1 MAKKKTFFDYPRPSV
16 AVDLVVL
23 TLVDADLKVLLI
35 KRGEPPFQGQW
46 ALPGGF
52 LRVGMT
58 PEEQG
63 EGIDEAASRELEEE
77 TGLPAGACFL
87 EQLYTFGKPNRDPR
101 GRVVSVA
108 YYALIRPTLAPM
120 VRAGGD
126 AAHAGWVSV
135 SEVKKLAFD
144 HREIFD
150 RAVERIRGKL
160 DYSNIAFALVPET
173 FTIPELRA
181 VHEVIKGRAYDKG
194 NFRRRFQRMLTDG
207 TIAIAPGKRL
217 TTSKPAKV
225 YKFKGPALAT

>member
-1 MAKKKTFFDYPRPSV
+1 
-16 AVDLVVL
+16 
-23 TLVDADLKVLLI
+23 
-35 KRGEPPFQGQW
+35 
-46 ALPGGF
+46 
-52 LRVGMT
+52 VGMT

>member
-1 MAKKKTFFDYPRPSV
+1 VAKKKTFFDYPRPSV